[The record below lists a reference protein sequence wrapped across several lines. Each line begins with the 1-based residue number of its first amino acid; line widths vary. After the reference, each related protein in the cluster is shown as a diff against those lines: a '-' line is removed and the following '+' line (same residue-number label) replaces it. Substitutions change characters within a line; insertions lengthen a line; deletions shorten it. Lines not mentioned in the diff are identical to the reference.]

1 LSKHPQESLKKCIE
15 LYKKAIALD
24 DSFAMAYA
32 GLGYSL
38 MMARKYDEAIAQAER
53 ALELEP
59 SSADVVFAYAGI
71 LLFTGGES
79 IPFFESAIRLNPKPP
94 NIYLRHYATALRN
107 AGRYEDAVA
116 QVKKAI
122 EREPRD
128 IVSYIVLAAT
138 YSMAGREK
146 EGRAAAAEV
155 LKINPKFS
163 LESYARIQPYK
174 DPAPKERLIDSLRKA
189 GLK

>member
-1 LSKHPQESLKKCIE
+1 
-15 LYKKAIALD
+15 
-24 DSFAMAYA
+24 
-32 GLGYSL
+32 

-59 SSADVVFAYAGI
+59 NSADVVFAYAGI

-79 IPFFESAIRLNPKPP
+79 VPYFESAIRLNPKPP

-107 AGRYEDAVA
+107 TGRYEDAIA
-116 QVKKAI
+116 QLKKAI

-128 IVSYIVLAAT
+128 IVSYIVLTST

-146 EGRAAAAEV
+146 EARVAAAEV

-163 LESYARIQPYK
+163 LESYAKIQPYK
-174 DPAPKERLIDSLRKA
+174 DPATKKRLIDSLLRVGFK
-189 GLK
+189 